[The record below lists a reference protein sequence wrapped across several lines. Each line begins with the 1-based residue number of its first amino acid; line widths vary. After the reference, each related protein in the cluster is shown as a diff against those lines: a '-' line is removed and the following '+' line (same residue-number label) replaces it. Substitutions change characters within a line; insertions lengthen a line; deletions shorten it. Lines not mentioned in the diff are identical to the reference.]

1 MLYEAIKNFNKQF
14 EYRPEIK
21 NGAKLA
27 KFDKF
32 IVVGMGGSHLAADM
46 LKIWNPYLKLIVH
59 RDYGLPSLPD
69 EELEK
74 SLIIL
79 SSYSGNT
86 EEVLDA
92 YKTAKEKNLPCAAVS
107 IGGKLIELAEKN
119 SDPYIQI
126 PDTGIQPRMATG
138 FMFAAL
144 LKIIDEKVL
153 EQISELAGSLAPA
166 DYEKKGRDLANK
178 LKGFI
183 PVIYSSE
190 RNFPLAYNWKIAFN
204 ENAKIPAFCNVLP
217 ELNHNEMTGFDVKDA
232 TRFLSEKFYFIF
244 LKDFADDSRVL
255 KRMEVLKKLYVE
267 RGLPVEIAEIGDKNV
282 FHKIFSIVILGALTA
297 YHIAKLYEVETEQV
311 PMVEEFK
318 KLIKDEAH

>member
-1 MLYEAIKNFNKQF
+1 MYESIKNFNKQF

-21 NGAKLA
+21 NGGKLP
-27 KFDKF
+27 KHDKF
-32 IVVGMGGSHLAADM
+32 IVVGMGGSHLAADF

-59 RDYGLPSLPD
+59 RDYGLPALSD
-69 EELEK
+69 QELKEN
-74 SLIIL
+74 LVIL

-92 YKTAKEKNLPCAAVS
+92 FEKSKDKKLSVIAVS
-107 IGGKLIELAEKN
+107 VGGKLLEMAKKN
-119 SDPYIQI
+119 SDPYIQM

-138 FMFAAL
+138 FMFTAL
-144 LKIIDEKVL
+144 LKITGEKVL
-153 EQISELAGSLAPA
+153 EQIAELAGSLAPA

-183 PVIYSSE
+183 PIIYSSE
-190 RNFPLAYNWKIAFN
+190 KNFPLAYNWKVSFN

-217 ELNHNEMTGFDVKDA
+217 ELNHNEMTGFSA
-232 TRFLSEKFYFIF
+232 RGGSARFYFLI
-244 LKDFADDSRVL
+244 LRDSSDNPRVL

-267 RGLPVEIAEIGDKNV
+267 RGLPVEIVEIGEQNV
-282 FHKIFSIVILGALTA
+282 FHKIFSAVILGTFAAYCTA
-297 YHIAKLYEVETEQV
+297 ELYGVGTEQV

-318 KLIKDEAH
+318 KLIK